1 MKPDATT
8 EELERL
14 LAEKYEKLR
23 KLCSHN
29 KDHHGSFQAMRPR
42 DAPFR
47 KCATCGVTGYGT
59 GWTPAVTL
67 DKLLEVARQVG
78 HVVLSSASSPGPIS
92 WWSCSILNDAN
103 NWDDTGCLAAT
114 PYEAALRAVGQ
125 TLGVDSEARG

>member
-67 DKLLEVARQVG
+67 DKLLEVAALTEWTITFNTSSHTKQCMWVCSMDNGCRTVDGVG
-78 HVVLSSASSPGPIS
+78 P
-92 WWSCSILNDAN
+92 
-103 NWDDTGCLAAT
+103 T
-114 PYEAALRAVGQ
+114 PYEAALR
-125 TLGVDSEARG
+125 